1 MHRVTVTDQH
11 YDMVRQY
18 MVATKLPHVR
28 AAVERMIEIAAEEAV
43 EEGNG
48 SLPECRKRSQQP
60 KRNAG
65 ARDRPDAVAH
75 GVDISTPSFYFTV
88 TKPSPRVREG
98 GSGGNE

>member
-28 AAVERMIEIAAEEAV
+28 AAVERMIEIAAEEAA

-48 SLPECRKRSQQP
+48 SLRGEENGGNSRKRYQ
-60 KRNAG
+60 G
-65 ARDRPDAVAH
+65 H
-75 GVDISTPSFYFTV
+75 GTVPTPSR
-88 TKPSPRVREG
+88 KG
-98 GSGGNE
+98 

>member
-28 AAVERMIEIAAEEAV
+28 AAVERMIEIAADEAE

-48 SLPECRKRSQQP
+48 SLRDEENGGNSRKRYRGPGNVPQP
-60 KRNAG
+60 SRRG
-65 ARDRPDAVAH
+65 
-75 GVDISTPSFYFTV
+75 
-88 TKPSPRVREG
+88 
-98 GSGGNE
+98 

>member
-28 AAVERMIEIAAEEAV
+28 AAVERMIEIAAEEAA

-48 SLPECRKRSQQP
+48 SLRDEENGGNGRKRYRGPGNVPQP
-60 KRNAG
+60 SRRG
-65 ARDRPDAVAH
+65 
-75 GVDISTPSFYFTV
+75 
-88 TKPSPRVREG
+88 
-98 GSGGNE
+98 

>member
-18 MVATKLPHVR
+18 MVVTKLPHVR

-48 SLPECRKRSQQP
+48 SLRSGENGRNSRKGMQGP
-60 KRNAG
+60 G
-65 ARDRPDAVAH
+65 TVP
-75 GVDISTPSFYFTV
+75 TPS
-88 TKPSPRVREG
+88 PMG
-98 GSGGNE
+98 

>member
-28 AAVERMIEIAAEEAV
+28 AAVERMIEIAAEEAA

-48 SLPECRKRSQQP
+48 SLRGEDNGGNSRKRYRGPGNVPQP
-60 KRNAG
+60 SRMG
-65 ARDRPDAVAH
+65 
-75 GVDISTPSFYFTV
+75 
-88 TKPSPRVREG
+88 
-98 GSGGNE
+98 